1 METSGHI
8 RPSQSESQILAVNKT
23 TSNQCSVARQNHGSV
38 RTSIM
43 QKNVNETPTN
53 TLTTSMHENSAP
65 KVNFNYTQKR
75 QDLTPKHSVFL
86 RDYRSDKNLPVLC
99 KVQSDTNEIK
109 EFTLEDKKPSSE
121 TVPRRKKG

>member
-1 METSGHI
+1 
-8 RPSQSESQILAVNKT
+8 
-23 TSNQCSVARQNHGSV
+23 
-38 RTSIM
+38 M

-65 KVNFNYTQKR
+65 KVSFNYTQKR

-86 RDYRSDKNLPVLC
+86 RDYMSDKNLPLLC
-99 KVQSDTNEIK
+99 KIQSETNEIK

-121 TVPRRKKG
+121 AVPRRKKGSRNDRRIMQSYTISYIPSSDTIYLQN